1 MCVIA
6 FPGIKLLESGHN
18 LVDQILRIDVCRTRS
33 LFLPLIA
40 KPQRRGFMASFLT
53 RSSTSLACPS
63 NSLSCEKIRLF
74 VVWLV
79 AKRTH
84 RAIGCLKP
92 PGAEIKCHV
101 IGTFLIFKSSR
112 GVKSLRW
119 EGAKTERATHH
130 EENERGRVRIILKR
144 RGVMLDAVFGQIK
157 WGVVSHPDH
166 ETFSSGSDHNAP
178 FEDAYKS
185 CPQNST
191 AILGLTQF

>member
-92 PGAEIKCHV
+92 QGQ
-101 IGTFLIFKSSR
+101 KSSAMWLAPSWFSKAVGGWNR
-112 GVKSLRW
+112 YDGREPKQKELPTMKKMREEESESSWKDGVWCWMRSLAR
-119 EGAKTERATHH
+119 
-130 EENERGRVRIILKR
+130 
-144 RGVMLDAVFGQIK
+144 
-157 WGVVSHPDH
+157 
-166 ETFSSGSDHNAP
+166 SSGVWWVIRLMRLLVRVPITTLLLRTHIKVAHRIP
-178 FEDAYKS
+178 LRF
-185 CPQNST
+185 
-191 AILGLTQF
+191 